1 MDEKDKFVFIALITI
16 VILSVILKGCV
27 KQESSSPIPYYVFE
41 IPKVI
46 TSVPYVSDSSAV
58 FEGTILFTG
67 NSAISDCGFYFSEK
81 STSSANSEILIDN
94 IKPYTSGTNA
104 RFRDTVTKLIPNKI
118 YNVRAFVKNEKYSSN
133 SAGISFTTY
142 STMPL
147 VFTSAI
153 LECTKSSAVVG
164 GKVTN
169 GGMTS
174 LIGRG
179 LYWGSSSNPETSGTK
194 IEMGNGLGSFSIL
207 LTGLSPNTNYYIK
220 AFAINGYGA
229 SYGIENRFNTGQ
241 DTVSPKVTDIDG
253 NVYHIVKI
261 GNQVWMAENLK
272 TTKYNDNTPIP
283 LVTDDVSF
291 GERHSPA
298 FCWYNNSEFNK
309 SPYGGL
315 YNWFVVNTGKLC
327 PIGWHVPTDA
337 EWTTLTDFMGGENAA
352 GAKLKE
358 TGTDHWTGPNIAAT
372 DQVGF
377 TGLPGGDRFLANGGK
392 FSLIGSYGFWWSS
405 TAASSWERAWYRC
418 MTYSEDNVFRGEDYG
433 YQNGFSVRC
442 IKNN

>member
-1 MDEKDKFVFIALITI
+1 MKRIKFIYIALSAL
-16 VILSVILKGCV
+16 VLLSVILKGCG
-27 KQESSSPIPYYVFE
+27 KPESSTPIPDSFFE
-41 IPKVI
+41 IPKVS

-67 NSAISDCGFYFSEK
+67 NSAITDRGFYWSAK
-81 STSSANSEILIDN
+81 STSSTNSDNLIDSV
-94 IKPYTSGTNA
+94 KPYTSGTNA

-118 YNVRAFVKNEKYSSN
+118 YYVRAFVKNEKYFSN

-153 LECTKSSAVVG
+153 LEYTKSSAVVG

-169 GGMTS
+169 DGMTP

-179 LYWGSSSNPETSGTK
+179 LYWGFSSNPETSGTK
-194 IEMGNGLGSFSIL
+194 IEMGNGLGSFSTL

-220 AFAINGYGA
+220 AYATNRYGT

-253 NVYHIVKI
+253 NVYHIVTI

-272 TTKYNDNTPIP
+272 TTNYNDKTPIP
-283 LVTDDVSF
+283 LVTDDHSL
-291 GERHSPA
+291 GDGHSPA
-298 FCWYNNSEFNK
+298 FCWYNYSESYK

-327 PIGWHVPTDA
+327 PVGWHVPTDA
-337 EWTTLTDFMGGENAA
+337 EWTTLTDFLGGENAA

-377 TGLPGGDRFLANGGK
+377 TGLPGGDCFLATGGK
-392 FSLIGSYGFWWSS
+392 FGLMGSFGFWWSS
-405 TAASSWERAWYRC
+405 TAAFSWETARYMD
-418 MTYSEDNVFRGEDYG
+418 MTYSEDKFFRGEDMYE
-433 YQNGFSVRC
+433 NAFSVRC